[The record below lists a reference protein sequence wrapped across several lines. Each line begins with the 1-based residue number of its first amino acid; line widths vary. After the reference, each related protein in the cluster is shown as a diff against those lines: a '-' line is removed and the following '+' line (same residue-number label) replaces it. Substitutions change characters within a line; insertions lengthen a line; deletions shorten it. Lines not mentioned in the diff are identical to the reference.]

1 MSQFGNEMGENV
13 NQVDIDNIVELLD
26 QFAASGEG
34 RMKLKVAEEGTPE
47 KVEKKYHHGRCDV
60 GSPWANGM
68 AWDVIEDVTPPK
80 NR

>member
-1 MSQFGNEMGENV
+1 MNPFGNKSEENI
-13 NQVDIDNIVELLD
+13 NEVDIDNSVELLD
-26 QFAASGEG
+26 RFATSDEG
-34 RMKLKVAEEGTPE
+34 RMKLKVTEGNATE
-47 KVEKKYHHGRCDV
+47 KIEKKYHHGRCDV

>member
-1 MSQFGNEMGENV
+1 MNPFGNKSEENI
-13 NQVDIDNIVELLD
+13 NEVDIDNIVELLD
-26 QFAASGEG
+26 RFATSDEG
-34 RMKLKVAEEGTPE
+34 RMKLKVTEGNATE
-47 KVEKKYHHGRCDV
+47 KIEKKYHHGRCDV

>member
-1 MSQFGNEMGENV
+1 MNPFGNKSEENI
-13 NQVDIDNIVELLD
+13 NEVDIDNIVELLD
-26 QFAASGEG
+26 RFATSDEG
-34 RMKLKVAEEGTPE
+34 RMKLKVTEGNATE
-47 KVEKKYHHGRCDV
+47 KIEKKYHNGRCDV

>member
-1 MSQFGNEMGENV
+1 MSQFGNETGDNV
-13 NQVDIDNIVELLD
+13 NSVDIDNIVELLD

-34 RMKLKVAEEGTPE
+34 RMKLKVTEGNASE

-60 GSPWANGM
+60 GSRWAIGM